1 MGWVCNKK
9 ANIKIFKTPESSF
22 STGMV
27 VHFCIFLE
35 YINILGEAVH
45 SQMARQRDDQTDKKR
60 DISQNHQTTGMS
72 NKPGRQ

>member
-1 MGWVCNKK
+1 MK
-9 ANIKIFKTPESSF
+9 ANVKIFKTPESSF

-45 SQMARQRDDQTDKKR
+45 SQTARQRDDQTDKKKR
-60 DISQNHQTTGMS
+60 HFTEPPHYRHVQ
-72 NKPGRQ
+72 